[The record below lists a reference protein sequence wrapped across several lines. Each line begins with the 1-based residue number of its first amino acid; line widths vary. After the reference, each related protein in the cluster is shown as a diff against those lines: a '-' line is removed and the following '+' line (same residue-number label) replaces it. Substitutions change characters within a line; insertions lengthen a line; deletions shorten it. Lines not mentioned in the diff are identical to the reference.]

1 MRARSSLALVSAL
14 ALSGCVLFHSN
25 IKGGF
30 ACAAPRGTCAPSTVI
45 DDTALRSIGAQKS
58 QSVGNTQNSPSESAA
73 SPDEA
78 QDTGPKAKTGKAW
91 LFVAGT
97 RPSLKLVYPA
107 WRDGAGQF
115 HQRTS
120 AYAPVDLP
128 PMASSGAIPI
138 EARQLGAAE
147 NANLLAVAEMAPD
160 MALLAP
166 ETSATAQS
174 NPAIVEVP
182 AKQAPSNSAA
192 AAQAGHGAPAAAL
205 DAIKEQVKQILSA
218 MPKPPASKPAL
229 KPDTAP
235 AKSSASFPPPGN

>member
-1 MRARSSLALVSAL
+1 MPARSSLALVSAL

-45 DDTALRSIGAQKS
+45 DDTALRSIGAQKF
-58 QSVGNTQNSPSESAA
+58 QSDGNTQSSPGDSAA

-91 LFVAGT
+91 LFVAGA
-97 RPSLKLVYPA
+97 RPALKLVYPS

-115 HQRTS
+115 HQRTT
-120 AYAPVDLP
+120 AYTPIDVP

-138 EARQLGAAE
+138 EASQLGAAG

-166 ETSATAQS
+166 ETSATARG

-182 AKQAPSNSAA
+182 AKHAPSNPAA
-192 AAQAGHGAPAAAL
+192 VQAGLGAPTAPL
-205 DAIKEQVKQILSA
+205 DTIKEQVKQILSA
-218 MPKPPASKPAL
+218 APKPPALKPAL
-229 KPDTAP
+229 KTDAAQVKTG
-235 AKSSASFPPPGN
+235 ASFPPSGN

>member
-45 DDTALRSIGAQKS
+45 DDTALRAIGAQKS
-58 QSVGNTQNSPSESAA
+58 PDGGNTQNSPGESAA

-138 EARQLGAAE
+138 EASQLGAAG

-182 AKQAPSNSAA
+182 AKQAPSNFAA

-205 DAIKEQVKQILSA
+205 DTIKEQVKQILSA
-218 MPKPPASKPAL
+218 APKTPASKPAL
-229 KPDTAP
+229 KSDNAP
-235 AKSSASFPPPGN
+235 VKTGASFPPPGN